1 MIKADVKPTDHGTYT
16 NFYSHT
22 PDAYKKSVV
31 KSLCFRAFKYCHSWE
46 VLHTEFT
53 RLKRVL
59 VNNNYPLSLV
69 EQVIN
74 NILQKSFAEN
84 HLEPDSTSR
93 KYFIELQNLN
103 RFINDTK
110 SLKNI
115 FSKHVLPTDTNVKI
129 NIQSFYRPRKIASF
143 LAIDSGGPMERGW
156 VWFMNSTVKRMAV
169 RPPISATP
177 ETLSPLEL
185 ANIGTILAVFIII
198 IILIIAPPSAA
209 NFVDNHFTVLQSF
222 NNPVDLKIAEA
233 IYIKQKNPF
242 INVKYNDYL
251 FNLGIFSD
259 YSI

>member
-1 MIKADVKPTDHGTYT
+1 M
-16 NFYSHT
+16 
-22 PDAYKKSVV
+22 

-53 RLKRVL
+53 RLKRVFI
-59 VNNNYPLSLV
+59 NNNYLLSLV

-74 NILQKSFAEN
+74 NILQKSFSEN

-115 FSKHVLPTDTNVKI
+115 VSKHVLPTDTNVKI

-143 LAIDSGGPMERGW
+143 FSNRQRRPDGER
-156 VWFMNSTVKRMAV
+156 VDNSTVKRMAV
-169 RPPISATP
+169 RPPATP

-185 ANIGTILAVFIII
+185 ANIGTILAVSIII
-198 IILIIAPPSAA
+198 IILIIIRLPHLLLILWTIILQFCSPSI
-209 NFVDNHFTVLQSF
+209 TQST
-222 NNPVDLKIAEA
+222 LK
-233 IYIKQKNPF
+233 
-242 INVKYNDYL
+242 
-251 FNLGIFSD
+251 
-259 YSI
+259 